1 MNKHGDRDMGY
12 IPNIFRRLFKQ
23 RHHKRFLVQ
32 NGTFVIVSPGTDR
45 EQKVQLLDISQGG
58 TAFIYQGTP
67 EELEESGIL
76 KMLVERQYLANVPYS
91 TASDIPVPGREG
103 VQSSVPYRRRGVK
116 FNWMGVLQE
125 VELRNYIKKVT
136 INPV

>member
-1 MNKHGDRDMGY
+1 MNAQGGGSMG
-12 IPNIFRRLFKQ
+12 ILRRLFRQ
-23 RHHKRFLVQ
+23 RRHKRYLVQ
-32 NGTFVIVSPGTDR
+32 SGTFVIVSPGTDR

-58 TAFIYQGTP
+58 TAFIYQGSP

-76 KMLVERQYLANVPYS
+76 KMLVERKYLANVPYN
-91 TASDIPVPGREG
+91 TASDVPAPGCEG

-125 VELRNYIKKVT
+125 VELRNYIKKVS
-136 INPV
+136 INP

>member
-1 MNKHGDRDMGY
+1 MNAQGGGSMG
-12 IPNIFRRLFKQ
+12 ILRRLFRQ
-23 RHHKRFLVQ
+23 RRHKRYLVQ
-32 NGTFVIVSPGTDR
+32 SGTFVIVSPGTDR

-58 TAFIYQGTP
+58 TAFIYQGSP

-76 KMLVERQYLANVPYS
+76 KMLVERKYLANVPYN
-91 TASDIPVPGREG
+91 TASDVPAPGCEG

-125 VELRNYIKKVT
+125 VELKNYIKKVS
-136 INPV
+136 INP

>member
-1 MNKHGDRDMGY
+1 MG
-12 IPNIFRRLFKQ
+12 ILRRLFKQ

-32 NGTFVIVSPGTDR
+32 SGTFVIVSPGTDR

-58 TAFIYQGTP
+58 TAFIYQGSP

-76 KMLVERQYLANVPYS
+76 KMLVERKYLANVPYD
-91 TASDIPVPGREG
+91 TASDVPCPGCKG

-125 VELRNYIKKVT
+125 VELRNYIKKVS
-136 INPV
+136 INP

>member
-1 MNKHGDRDMGY
+1 MGDIRS
-12 IPNIFRRLFKQ
+12 ILRRLFKQ
-23 RHHKRFLVQ
+23 RRHKRFLVQ
-32 NGTFVIVSPGTDR
+32 SGTFVIVSPGTDR

-58 TAFIYQGTP
+58 TAFIYQGSP

-76 KMLVERQYLANVPYS
+76 KMLVERKYLANVPYD
-91 TASDIPVPGREG
+91 TASDVPCPGCEG

-125 VELRNYIKKVT
+125 VELRNYIKKVS
-136 INPV
+136 IIP

>member
-1 MNKHGDRDMGY
+1 MG
-12 IPNIFRRLFKQ
+12 ILRRLFRQ
-23 RHHKRFLVQ
+23 RRHKRYLVQ
-32 NGTFVIVSPGTDR
+32 SGTFVIVSPGTDR

-58 TAFIYQGTP
+58 TAFIYQGSP

-76 KMLVERQYLANVPYS
+76 KMLVERKYLANVPYN
-91 TASDIPVPGREG
+91 TASDVPAPGCEG

-125 VELRNYIKKVT
+125 VELRNYIKKVS
-136 INPV
+136 INP